1 MFSKPQSPAVTA
13 TTIQNVIE
21 KMKNTNDWPMDTMVE
36 IGDLFNGPS
45 RNNESEIAHFTYQ
58 DLSNSDK
65 NAESKIRELCK
76 KTFDK
81 YVWKFEK
88 DGVRLIFVFGLKSK
102 PEILTGSMVS
112 VIFSKTHA
120 RNS

>member
-1 MFSKPQSPAVTA
+1 MFSQPQTPSVTA
-13 TTIQNVIE
+13 TTIKNVIE

-58 DLSNSDK
+58 DLSNSDQT
-65 NAESKIRELCK
+65 AESKIRELCK

-88 DGVRLIFVFGLKSK
+88 DGV
-102 PEILTGSMVS
+102 
-112 VIFSKTHA
+112 
-120 RNS
+120 